1 MKRAI
6 SATII
11 FFIIIM
17 LLPLSVSAAEGVE
30 LPSEYDGIADSLPD
44 VVKSLLPQEML
55 DSKTAGEGLENVL
68 NLESAVNIL
77 GRLIGDGLPA
87 ALRLLCTLMGILVLS
102 ALIRSLAASA
112 KSSALSGGF
121 EVCASLSV
129 FATVISAEAMHL
141 AQSAELL
148 RDLNSLMSSLVPIT
162 ATVWAMGGNT
172 GTASLS
178 GATLYGFLA
187 ISERLCLDTVTPV
200 CLVLTATSLCGAI
213 SPDVK
218 LYGISGAVKKTYNFI
233 IGLVMSLLVAILG
246 MQTTLASAADGI
258 AAKTAKMVTSTVIPT
273 VGGSIGDTL
282 RSVAASVSYIKSVF
296 GISSVIFIL
305 LLAAPTLITVL
316 LARAVFIISGGI
328 ADMLGCERESRLLSQ
343 MSDVYGCIMGAVAM
357 STVMFILGLGI
368 FTKSTV
374 AIA

>member
-1 MKRAI
+1 MKRAGSVI
-6 SATII
+6 II

-17 LLPLSVSAAEGVE
+17 LMPLSVSAEKGTE
-30 LPSEYDGIADSLPD
+30 LPEEYDEIADSLPD
-44 VVKSLLPQEML
+44 FIRSLLPDEML
-55 DSKTAGEGLENVL
+55 NSATAGEGLEQVL
-68 NLESAVNIL
+68 GLESSVNIL
-77 GRLIGDGLPA
+77 VLFIGSLLPA
-87 ALRLLCTLMGILVLS
+87 ALRLLCTLTGLLMLS
-102 ALIRSLAASA
+102 ALIRALAASSE
-112 KSSALSGGF
+112 SSALSGAF
-121 EVCASLSV
+121 EICSSLSV
-129 FATVISAEAMHL
+129 FAAVIATECKHIS
-141 AQSAELL
+141 QSSELL
-148 RDLNSLMSSLVPIT
+148 EDLNSLMSSLVPIT

-187 ISERLCLDTVTPV
+187 ISERLCLNTVTPV

-218 LYGISGAVKKTYNFI
+218 LYGISGAVKKSYNFI
-233 IGLVMSLLVAILG
+233 IGLVMSILVAVLG

-296 GISSVIFIL
+296 GISAVIFIA

-316 LARAVFIISGGI
+316 LTRTVFIISGGM

-343 MSDVYGCIMGAVAM
+343 MSDVYGCITGAVAM

-368 FTKSTV
+368 FVKSTV